1 MLAIISSRYQYGP
14 FFCCR
19 SYVKLLDC
27 WRAEKISLLPKPPSR
42 PMAFATSAT
51 APLNPRQHG
60 ALQILY
66 CIVLYCIVWL
76 IRHWVYY
83 SKDFAR
89 QSPTLARPT
98 APLATCVQ
106 WISSADKT
114 NNTTRIHIVSI
125 SVDTV
130 NEKRLPRQRPL
141 RNWKT
146 NVRLIVPSCG
156 SVPSLKIRQRS
167 VRSMLIEK
175 KQLHVVH
182 LRPKFYQSCK
192 RREDQS
198 SSCWDSW
205 SGRSH

>member
-1 MLAIISSRYQYGP
+1 MSNYLTTDGLKK
-14 FFCCR
+14 FFLYFR
-19 SYVKLLDC
+19 
-27 WRAEKISLLPKPPSR
+27 RPPWGLR
-42 PMAFATSAT
+42 PVAFATSAT
-51 APLNPRQHG
+51 APLKPRQHG
-60 ALQILY
+60 TLQI
-66 CIVLYCIVWL
+66 LYCIVWL

-175 KQLHVVH
+175 TT
-182 LRPKFYQSCK
+182 P
-192 RREDQS
+192 RRS
-198 SSCWDSW
+198 STAKVLPILQTSW
-205 SGRSH
+205 RSVQ